1 MPSLKFV
8 YTLSGVLLAF
18 LAVEILGQNVLFLHD
33 ASAAASAL
41 SCLSQERNS
50 DITSPGCLTCG
61 LHLHADPI
69 YSGLLCLCL

>member
-33 ASAAASAL
+33 ASAAFAL

-50 DITSPGCLTCG
+50 DITSTGCLTCE

-69 YSGLLCLCL
+69 YSGLLCLCF